1 MIEFIASRI
10 EMQADLSVEKGI
22 KKYKA
27 YFVNTKI
34 YKAYR
39 DDVDTILRIDGYENV
54 IVVE

>member
-1 MIEFIASRI
+1 MSEFIARRI
-10 EMQADLSVEKGI
+10 KMQADLSAEKGI

-39 DDVDTILRIDGYENV
+39 EDVDTILRTDGYENV